1 MALFIS
7 WLLPTCVGPSCRRR
21 DGGVSAQSPSITQ
34 LFLFLEI
41 YIFQEDTQKT
51 THMLRFSPSVVLL
64 DAVVALLRL
73 PVRTALMRMS
83 HTIRIVFVAIVVD
96 GVEILFRHV
105 CMMAKLITF

>member
-1 MALFIS
+1 
-7 WLLPTCVGPSCRRR
+7 
-21 DGGVSAQSPSITQ
+21 
-34 LFLFLEI
+34 
-41 YIFQEDTQKT
+41 
-51 THMLRFSPSVVLL
+51 MLRFSPSVVLL

-105 CMMAKLITF
+105 CMMAKLITFFKKERESNFEIVG

>member
-1 MALFIS
+1 M
-7 WLLPTCVGPSCRRR
+7 
-21 DGGVSAQSPSITQ
+21 SAQSPSITQ